1 MLWFD
6 IKKLYVDMGNLVIL
20 VRNMKIIFYYYMNY
34 YDEFMCSIKMFN
46 FIVNEEIKLF
56 NIINGLLVV
65 WYKYNGNNL

>member
-1 MLWFD
+1 
-6 IKKLYVDMGNLVIL
+6 MGNLVIL

-65 WYKYNGNNL
+65 WYKYNGKNL